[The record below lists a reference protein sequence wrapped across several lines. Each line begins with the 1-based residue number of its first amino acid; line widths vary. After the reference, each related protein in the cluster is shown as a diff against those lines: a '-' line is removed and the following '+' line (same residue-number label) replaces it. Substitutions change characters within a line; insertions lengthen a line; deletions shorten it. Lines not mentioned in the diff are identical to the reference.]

1 MVSPKS
7 NDCGNYGIK
16 RIDVFVT
23 GHEVR
28 NRGEKPFAC
37 YKVEVTT
44 ESYKRYT
51 LTKRWNDLR
60 VCDEALR
67 KAVTVRTIE
76 VRGTTT
82 EIPLKA
88 AEAPETAAAFAMAV
102 SSLPSTV
109 CTPSVSSRIVRGTSA
124 RAPRFT
130 SARPSSRPSDTD
142 VPPPSS
148 PYRDDAME

>member
-67 KAVTVRTIE
+67 KANGALCSRLPKFE
-76 VRGTTT
+76 YHSWRLGD
-82 EIPLKA
+82 A
-88 AEAPETAAAFAMAV
+88 NFDEAFLSERESSMQQVLQAWVAAFAVGIDAAEGPEPLLAFL
-102 SSLPSTV
+102 SAEDAEPGRWESAGG
-109 CTPSVSSRIVRGTSA
+109 VREPGW
-124 RAPRFT
+124 
-130 SARPSSRPSDTD
+130 
-142 VPPPSS
+142 
-148 PYRDDAME
+148 